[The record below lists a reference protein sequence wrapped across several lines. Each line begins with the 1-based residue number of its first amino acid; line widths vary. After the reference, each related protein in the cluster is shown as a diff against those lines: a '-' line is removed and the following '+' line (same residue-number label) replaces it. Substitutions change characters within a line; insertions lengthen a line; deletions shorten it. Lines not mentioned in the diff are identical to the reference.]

1 MISKF
6 LIAPMWEDHDSG
18 LGLSSQARLDYFI
31 KALIPSM
38 VAHSCNPIPWKAK
51 ADNQVFESSSE
62 KLYLI
67 MNE

>member
-1 MISKF
+1 
-6 LIAPMWEDHDSG
+6 MWEDHDSG
-18 LGLSSQARLDYFI
+18 LGLSSQTRLDYYR
-31 KALIPSM
+31 KALKSSM
-38 VAHSCNPIPWKAK
+38 VAHSYNPNTWKAK